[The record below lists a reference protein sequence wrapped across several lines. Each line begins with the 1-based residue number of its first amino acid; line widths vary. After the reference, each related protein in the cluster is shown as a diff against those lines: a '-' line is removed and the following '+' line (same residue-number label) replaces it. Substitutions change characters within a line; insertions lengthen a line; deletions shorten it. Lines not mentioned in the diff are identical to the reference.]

1 MIAPLRS
8 PPNQPEIEF
17 VDPIAGEYIGF
28 MAFNVAEILALPRR
42 EREKLLEAL
51 METTVPA
58 DIPPLVREFVA
69 RTERTT
75 RALESALE
83 RLDRLDET
91 IERNRTEVRE
101 AVRQSGD
108 VWPFP
113 LPPS

>member
-1 MIAPLRS
+1 MAV
-8 PPNQPEIEF
+8 N
-17 VDPIAGEYIGF
+17 VDD
-28 MAFNVAEILALPRR
+28 VLALPRE

-58 DIPPLVREFVA
+58 DIPPLVQEFVA
-69 RTERTT
+69 RTERTN
-75 RALESALE
+75 RALELVLE
-83 RLDRLDET
+83 RLSHLDET
-91 IERNRTEVRE
+91 IERNRAEVRE

>member
-1 MIAPLRS
+1 MAV
-8 PPNQPEIEF
+8 N
-17 VDPIAGEYIGF
+17 VDD
-28 MAFNVAEILALPRR
+28 VLALPRE

-69 RTERTT
+69 RTERTN
-75 RALESALE
+75 RALEVVLE
-83 RLDRLDET
+83 RLSHLDET
-91 IERNRTEVRE
+91 IERNRAEVRE